1 MHRPLDSMRRS
12 NPVEQAQNLGLDIL
26 AGIRLVSTNADTI
39 GVWHV
44 NEELTLSLTKAHE
57 KLGIDGR
64 RRRDFKFSKIVR
76 VAHLRMPV

>member
-1 MHRPLDSMRRS
+1 MRRS

-64 RRRDFKFSKIVR
+64 RDFKFSKIVR
-76 VAHLRMPV
+76 VVHLRMPV